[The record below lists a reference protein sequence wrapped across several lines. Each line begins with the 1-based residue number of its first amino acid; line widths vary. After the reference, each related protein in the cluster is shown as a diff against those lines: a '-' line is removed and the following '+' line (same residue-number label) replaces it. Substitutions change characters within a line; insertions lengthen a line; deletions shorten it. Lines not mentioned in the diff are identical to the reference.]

1 MIPIVSDHLYGLYGT
16 MIFDLRLLVAKAESG
31 LDIGAMIRV
40 VRRVYA
46 L

>member
-1 MIPIVSDHLYGLYGT
+1 MIPIVTNHLDRKMISDND
-16 MIFDLRLLVAKAESG
+16 FWSG
-31 LDIGAMIRV
+31 KSEIRLDIGAMIRV